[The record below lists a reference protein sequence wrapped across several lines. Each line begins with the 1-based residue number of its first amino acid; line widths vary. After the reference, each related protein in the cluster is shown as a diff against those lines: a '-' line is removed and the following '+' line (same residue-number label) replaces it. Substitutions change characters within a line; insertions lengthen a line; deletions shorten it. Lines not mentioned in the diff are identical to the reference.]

1 MLWWGIDETLA
12 ELFARHPSMGSFE
25 GNPKNRF
32 RAVVD
37 GVAYGPDRTPGA
49 IGLYGGQYT
58 VEFRPGKSGIE

>member
-12 ELFARHPSMGSFE
+12 ELFACHPSMGSFE

-37 GVAYGPDRTPGA
+37 GVAYGPDRTPMA
-49 IGLYGGQYT
+49 IGLYGGRYT
-58 VEFRPGKSGIE
+58 VEFRPGKSGIA